1 MSTNNKNNNKVP
13 LKNLNKNN
21 NILSNINNI
30 INSINQNKFIIAL
43 SLLLL
48 NIGSKYINL
57 NLTKGQELLVKSISR
72 EILIFAISFMATRD
86 LIVSLIVSLVFT
98 LLVRYL
104 FNENSNYCILPKN
117 FKNLIPILDTNNDNI
132 ISEDEVNKAIDILDR
147 AKKQEEKKNKLNM
160 LNSIANSSNNITAL
174 Y

>member
-1 MSTNNKNNNKVP
+1 MSTNTKNSNKISS
-13 LKNLNKNN
+13 KNLNKNN
-21 NILSNINNI
+21 NILSNINNV
-30 INSINQNKFIIAL
+30 INSINQNKFMIAL

-86 LIVSLIVSLVFT
+86 LIVSLIVSLVFSM
-98 LLVRYL
+98 LVRYL

-132 ISEDEVNKAIDILDR
+132 ITDDEVNKAIDILDR

>member
-1 MSTNNKNNNKVP
+1 MSTNTKNSNKMSS
-13 LKNLNKNN
+13 KNLNKNN
-21 NILSNINNI
+21 NILSNINNV
-30 INSINQNKFIIAL
+30 INSINQNKFMIAL

-86 LIVSLIVSLVFT
+86 LIVSLIISLVFSI
-98 LLVRYL
+98 LVKYL
-104 FNENSNYCILPKN
+104 FNENSTYCILPKN

-132 ISEDEVNKAIDILDR
+132 ITDDEVNKAIDILDR

>member
-1 MSTNNKNNNKVP
+1 MSTNTKNSNKISS
-13 LKNLNKNN
+13 KNLNKNS
-21 NILSNINNI
+21 NILSNINNV
-30 INSINQNKFIIAL
+30 INSINQNKFMIAL

-72 EILIFAISFMATRD
+72 EILIFAISFIATRD
-86 LIVSLIVSLVFT
+86 LIVSLIVSLVFSM
-98 LLVRYL
+98 LVKYL

-117 FKNLIPILDTNNDNI
+117 FKNLIPLLDTNNDNTI
-132 ISEDEVNKAIDILDR
+132 TEDEVNKAIDILDK

>member
-1 MSTNNKNNNKVP
+1 MSTNTKNNNKISS
-13 LKNLNKNN
+13 KNLNKNN
-21 NILSNINNI
+21 NILLNINNI
-30 INSINQNKFIIAL
+30 INSINQNKFMIAL

-57 NLTKGQELLVKSISR
+57 NLTKGQELLIKSISR

-86 LIVSLIVSLVFT
+86 FIVSLIISLVFSM
-98 LLVRYL
+98 LVRYL

-132 ISEDEVNKAIDILDR
+132 ISDDEVNKAIDILDR

-160 LNSIANSSNNITAL
+160 LNSIANSANNFTAL

>member
-1 MSTNNKNNNKVP
+1 MSTNTKNISKMSS
-13 LKNLNKNN
+13 KNLNKNN
-21 NILSNINNI
+21 NILSNINNV
-30 INSINQNKFIIAL
+30 INSINQNKFMIAL

-86 LIVSLIVSLVFT
+86 LIVSLIVSLVFSM
-98 LLVRYL
+98 LARYL

-117 FKNLIPILDTNNDNI
+117 FKSLIPILDTNNDNI
-132 ISEDEVNKAIDILDR
+132 ITDDEVNKAINILDKFIVKE
-147 AKKQEEKKNKLNM
+147 AFLD
-160 LNSIANSSNNITAL
+160 A
-174 Y
+174 